1 MWKSYEM
8 VQTWAGAVLP
18 PQSQSWPN
26 FHLVILHVSSN
37 LYSPMRVSSATGNSV
52 PPEIHGWDVHRQVPS
67 KSNHVCIAWHSI
79 IPSIWAHIL
88 MPTLPGLNPI
98 FPNCTYTSTKKEG
111 FLLLK
116 TMNSNR
122 RLLCTS
128 TSLNWVVAP
137 ALCQILS
144 KVLKRWLLSRPSN
157 FLNSPA

>member
-1 MWKSYEM
+1 
-8 VQTWAGAVLP
+8 
-18 PQSQSWPN
+18 
-26 FHLVILHVSSN
+26 
-37 LYSPMRVSSATGNSV
+37 
-52 PPEIHGWDVHRQVPS
+52 
-67 KSNHVCIAWHSI
+67 
-79 IPSIWAHIL
+79 

-157 FLNSPA
+157 FFSFPCLTHAVHGECSEPFLSTTSLKLQRVEPFPKAFIATADHNRSLLWPESTLQYQRM